1 MNCQIYLTIR
11 KIQRTKK
18 NEVLIFSVRCCYVS
32 EVKTVIVD
40 ENIVAYINAL
50 DTNIPEYLL
59 DMAKEALE
67 NHVPI
72 IRRETMTLLKFLIQL
87 KQPKNILEI
96 GAAVG
101 FSSILMSEYMPKN
114 CHITTIERNEQRI
127 QKAKENI
134 VKYKKSDEITLL
146 EGDAADI
153 LKDLVNRNNS
163 HIDKQLRKVDNK
175 ISKNG
180 QFDFIFMDAAKGQYM
195 NFFPYIMELI
205 SSDGMLLTDNVLQ
218 EGKVAKSRYGITRR
232 DRTIHARMR
241 EYLYTLTHMDDLN
254 TIVLP
259 VGDGVTIST
268 FVNNK

>member
-1 MNCQIYLTIR
+1 M
-11 KIQRTKK
+11 
-18 NEVLIFSVRCCYVS
+18 
-32 EVKTVIVD
+32 IVD
-40 ENIVAYINAL
+40 ENIVAYINSL
-50 DTNIPEYLL
+50 ETNIPDYLL
-59 DMAKEALE
+59 EMAKEAVE

-101 FSSILMSEYMPKN
+101 FSSILMSEYMPKD

-127 QKAKENI
+127 LKAKENI
-134 VKYKKSDEITLL
+134 LKHKKSDQITLL

-163 HIDKQLRKVDNK
+163 HIDKQTGKGDNE
-175 ISKNG
+175 ISNNVALG

-205 SSDGMLLTDNVLQ
+205 AEDGMLLTDNVLQ

-232 DRTIHARMR
+232 DRTIHTRMR
-241 EYLYTLTHMDDLN
+241 EYLYTLTHMEELN
-254 TIVLP
+254 TIILP

>member
-1 MNCQIYLTIR
+1 M
-11 KIQRTKK
+11 
-18 NEVLIFSVRCCYVS
+18 
-32 EVKTVIVD
+32 IVD
-40 ENIVAYINAL
+40 ENIVAYINSL
-50 DTNIPEYLL
+50 ETNIPDYLL
-59 DMAKEALE
+59 EMANEAIE

-101 FSSILMSEYMPKN
+101 FSSILMSEYMPKG

-127 QKAKENI
+127 SKAKENI
-134 VKYKKSDEITLL
+134 LKHKKTDQITLL

-153 LKDLVNRNNS
+153 LKNLVNRNNS
-163 HIDKQLRKVDNK
+163 HIDKQTGKGDNE
-175 ISKNG
+175 ISNNVTLG
-180 QFDFIFMDAAKGQYM
+180 QYDFIFMDAAKGQYM
-195 NFFPYIMELI
+195 NFFPHIMELI
-205 SSDGMLLTDNVLQ
+205 AKDGMLLTDNVLQ

-232 DRTIHARMR
+232 DRTIHTRMR
-241 EYLYTLTHMDDLN
+241 EYLYTLTHMEELN
-254 TIVLP
+254 TIILP